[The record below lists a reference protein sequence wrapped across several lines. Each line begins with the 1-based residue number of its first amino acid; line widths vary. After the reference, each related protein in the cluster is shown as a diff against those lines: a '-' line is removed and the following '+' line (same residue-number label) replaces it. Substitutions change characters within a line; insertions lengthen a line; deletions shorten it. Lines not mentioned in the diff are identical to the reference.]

1 VGFGVDPSKKLH
13 VGAGSVLIDNFSGS
27 VGHMTINNATNNI
40 NNDYIRANIMMT
52 RNEDQ
57 VVWNPSTNVW
67 DFAGGSSTDW
77 SMIAHHSASLRFYT
91 GATQS
96 GATTKDMATFKTDHL
111 AMTVKTDGNVGIGT
125 DSPGYTL
132 DVRGN
137 IGTTGNIVFEGAT
150 ADANETTLAVT
161 DPSADRTIT
170 LPDATGTV
178 VLDSTEA
185 ATIYSYM
192 QIFG

>member
-1 VGFGVDPSKKLH
+1 
-13 VGAGSVLIDNFSGS
+13 
-27 VGHMTINNATNNI
+27 
-40 NNDYIRANIMMT
+40 
-52 RNEDQ
+52 
-57 VVWNPSTNVW
+57 
-67 DFAGGSSTDW
+67 
-77 SMIAHHSASLRFYT
+77 
-91 GATQS
+91 
-96 GATTKDMATFKTDHL
+96 MATFRTDHL
-111 AMTVKTDGNVGIGT
+111 AMSIKTDGLVGIGT
-125 DSPGYTL
+125 NSPGYTL